1 MTKIFLSA
9 VTAAAVTF
17 LVFMPSGC
25 GKKEDPGAVLKARAE
40 ALYAEGKYDDA
51 VRFYDKLLVD
61 YPAYAADE
69 EVRDARK
76 RAEAKGL
83 FEAARKLARSG
94 RNEEAE
100 EALREALALAPDD
113 AEVNYG
119 IGFVYIENAARY
131 RAEGYTTGGRTGADY
146 ITLAGAYADLARGR
160 FERSIKL
167 NPKHWAGYRG
177 MAIYHLYRGEYDEA
191 LEALDDARKY
201 AKEAGDIMAVESLRV
216 RVYVDQKDLDR
227 AKETVDRLVEKY
239 RERGETYTA
248 LAEYHVGM
256 YYANRRESDVDEAIK
271 ALEVGVKKKFEDR
284 ETRNRAY
291 SSLSQLLL
299 SEKDY
304 DRALSAAGAALASDP
319 FNELFAKQYAAAWQR
334 KKLAEGRR

>member
-1 MTKIFLSA
+1 MTKILLSA

-17 LVFMPSGC
+17 LVVTPSGC

-51 VRFYDKLLVD
+51 VRIYEKLAVD
-61 YPAYAADE
+61 YLEWAAKE
-69 EVRDARK
+69 RVGEARD

-83 FEAARKLARSG
+83 FEAARKLVRSG
-94 RNEEAE
+94 RSEEAE
-100 EALREALALAPDD
+100 EAFREALALAPDD
-113 AEVNYG
+113 ADVNYG
-119 IGFVYIENAARY
+119 IGFIYIENAARC

-146 ITLAGAYADLARGR
+146 MTLAGAYADLARGR

-177 MAIYHLYRGEYDEA
+177 MAIYHLYRGERDDA
-191 LEALDDARKY
+191 LEALEDARKY
-201 AKEAGDIMAVESLRV
+201 AKEAGDIIAVESLRIQ
-216 RVYVDQKDLDR
+216 VYVDRKDLSR
-227 AKETVDRLVEKY
+227 AKEIVDGLVEKY
-239 RERGETYTA
+239 RERGETYAA
-248 LAEYHVGM
+248 LADYYMGE
-256 YYANRRESDVDEAIK
+256 YYASRRESDVDEAIK
-271 ALEVGVKKKFEDR
+271 ALEVGVTKKFEDR

-291 SSLSQLLL
+291 SSLSQLRLR
-299 SEKDY
+299 KGDY
-304 DRALSAAGAALASDP
+304 DGALSAAKVALASDP